1 MPLATSEISTPDPPC
16 TAGCAS
22 HAAAAPT
29 EVPEHA
35 YSLHT
40 HPEGWR
46 WLCSCGSR
54 GRFTMQ
60 SPNVPY
66 HGWLRH
72 VGLDR

>member
-1 MPLATSEISTPDPPC
+1 MPTLATTCVHD
-16 TAGCAS
+16 CAS
-22 HAAAAPT
+22 HTPVAPT
-29 EVPEHA
+29 EVDGHA
-35 YSLHT
+35 YSLDEDH
-40 HPEGWR
+40 EDDRGWR

-60 SPNVPY
+60 SPNVSY